1 MADLNIT
8 FERHPHNGHAEVY
21 TVRCDLLPLKH
32 EARII
37 EQPIAGEPSEWWF
50 STATTNVFRKR
61 GGRHLRHRH
70 GRLLKSLDAAKA
82 AAVAYVKA
90 KVAKAQREVPV
101 RYGHGQ
107 YRQSERGSV
116 WYVAFDAPTKA
127 GWYPA
132 GTRKQ
137 ALHLLDN
144 PPEWAQGKAS
154 PVNTIDTTNAT
165 VTDGVCRWKSNGSVP
180 PADCLD
186 ALAAAG
192 LVFDRQKT
200 DEARQEG
207 LRRLFEQARS
217 QPRDDS
223 PEAQS
228 ERLAAFGP
236 GQEIVDVLTGHRY
249 RT

>member
-8 FERHPHNGHAEVY
+8 FEQQPHNGHQDIYA
-21 TVRCDLLPLKH
+21 VRCELLPLKH
-32 EARII
+32 EARIV
-37 EQPIAGEPSEWWF
+37 EQPIAGKPSEWWF

-61 GGRHLRHRH
+61 GGRHLRQRH

-90 KVAKAQREVPV
+90 RVAKALREVPV

-107 YRQSERGSV
+107 YRQSEQGSV
-116 WYVAFDAPTKA
+116 WYVAFDANPQS

-144 PPEWAQGKAS
+144 PPEWAQPSADLS
-154 PVNTIDTTNAT
+154 AVT
-165 VTDGVCRWKSNGSVP
+165 VTDGVCRWKSNGNVP
-180 PADCLD
+180 PHDCLD

-200 DEARQEG
+200 KAVRDEDLRGLFEAARQ
-207 LRRLFEQARS
+207 S
-217 QPRDDS
+217 PRNDS
-223 PEAQS
+223 PEAQF